1 MAGGGIGE
9 AALIGAAVGGG
20 TALVTGNDPLRGA
33 LLGGVTGGA
42 GGALMG
48 AGAAAAPTAVTSAG
62 PTIAGSVGNVA
73 GAGAGAGISALPST
87 GNIMGQIGG
96 ANLTGAGMASSLPA
110 APMANAV
117 SSASMAIPNTTA
129 EGFTRELI
137 NAAPSQGISIA
148 ANQIPDQI
156 ANAGLTPANKGIMG
170 GLGDFYKKLS
180 TMEKIALG
188 IGGGALMSGLGQD
201 NDMPEDRSRST
212 FRYDPNKFRPSFP
225 FAEGGIIALN
235 TGGMSDM
242 LGLDNPYTSG
252 RGPLDQRI
260 PDPNANNYSQAPAAG
275 YLGNSVKMM
284 ASGGLTDLGGYSDGG
299 QLLKGP
305 GDGMSDNIPAS
316 IGDTQPAR
324 LADGEFVVP
333 ADVVSHIGNGST
345 DAGAKK
351 LYAMMDRVR
360 EARTGNKKQGKQI
373 DPAKYMVA

>member
-73 GAGAGAGISALPST
+73 SAGAGATGAGISALPST

-117 SSASMAIPNTTA
+117 PSGIMPIRDLANSAMNL
-129 EGFTRELI
+129 G
-137 NAAPSQGISIA
+137 GGA
-148 ANQIPDQI
+148 AN
-156 ANAGLTPANKGIMG
+156 AVSSGSTGIMG
-170 GLGDFYKKLS
+170 GIGDFYNNLS
-180 TMEKIALG
+180 TTEKIALG

-201 NDMPEDRSRST
+201 NEMPEDKSRST

-252 RGPLDQRI
+252 RGPLDQQI

>member
-48 AGAAAAPTAVTSAG
+48 GAAGGVGAAGGAGVTSTA
-62 PTIAGSVGNVA
+62 PTIAGSIGNVA
-73 GAGAGAGISALPST
+73 SSGAGIGAATPAT

-96 ANLTGAGMASSLPA
+96 ANLTGAGMASA
-110 APMANAV
+110 APVANAVPSAMLPIRDLSNSAMNLGGGAANAV
-117 SSASMAIPNTTA
+117 SGGSK
-129 EGFTRELI
+129 
-137 NAAPSQGISIA
+137 
-148 ANQIPDQI
+148 
-156 ANAGLTPANKGIMG
+156 GLMG
-170 GLGDFYKKLS
+170 GLGDFYSGLS
-180 TMEKIALG
+180 MGEKIALG
-188 IGGGALMSGLGQD
+188 IGGGALMSGLGQ
-201 NDMPEDRSRST
+201 NNEMPKDRSRPT
-212 FRYDPNKFRPSFP
+212 FNYDPNKFRPSFP
-225 FAEGGIIALN
+225 YAQGGIIALN
-235 TGGMSDM
+235 TGGMSNM
-242 LGLDNPYTSG
+242 LGLDSPYVSG
-252 RGPLDQRI
+252 RGPLDQQI
-260 PDPNANNYSQAPAAG
+260 PNPNENNYNQAPAAG

-284 ASGGLTDLGGYSDGG
+284 ASGGITNLGGYSDGG

-324 LADGEFVVP
+324 LADGEFVIP
-333 ADVVSHIGNGST
+333 ADVVSHMGNGST

-373 DPAKYMVA
+373 DPAKYMAA